1 MTKMAAKAK
10 KISGNKLDYQVS
22 HRNGIKL
29 HNNGD
34 FIVFDAKA
42 CYNFGAL
49 KIAAILDSTD
59 MKDLIKGKTKM
70 ADVLTHLETFNLIGA
85 LEFCEIID
93 NELEITFHAVHFKY
107 SMK

>member
-1 MTKMAAKAK
+1 MTAMAK

-34 FIVFDAKA
+34 FIVFQSLKS
-42 CYNFGAL
+42 YNFGAL
-49 KIAAILDSTD
+49 KIAAIIDSTD
-59 MKDLIKGKTKM
+59 MEDINKGKVKM
-70 ADVLTHLETFNLIGA
+70 TDVLTHLETFNLIGA
-85 LEFCEIID
+85 FEFCEIIKH
-93 NELEITFHAVHFKY
+93 ELEITFHAVHFKF